1 MTTHDLYLDLSKPL
15 GIASR
20 ITTRVGDKGTLEI
33 QAHITDNGA
42 SVTTSNRSARFEAV
56 RKDGSMIRANA
67 SLSSSGGDAIA
78 KYTLTAND
86 IAVPGTMQLCYFVI
100 LEGTNK
106 VASTENFVI
115 VVEPNAES
123 ASTVD
128 YTPYISEVDDLV
140 QELIAI
146 KAQATSATSAA
157 NSAASSA
164 NNAAGSANEAA
175 AQANTAATRANT
187 AATNAEAVV
196 GAAEN
201 EEARVAAEE
210 ARVLAEAARAAQ
222 FAEMLDSL
230 QGAQIKI
237 LTSDQYDSDGVP
249 TIAGAPGLLYF
260 VPIAGTTH
268 NTFTEW
274 AYINGGWEVIGTT
287 NTTIKGVDTD
297 VIDVIASDTTVTGN
311 DVLKTTGLSYL
322 WAKIKA
328 KFAPKSHTHDAS
340 DITAGELAAALFADG
355 IITDDMLSAKC
366 VTGAKIADHSIGK
379 DQLETTLWDSIS
391 QPCRTMEYTMP
402 AQSWNAGAV
411 GGRVAQQSFN
421 LSSMQGYAP
430 VGATI
435 TAIQNSAAAIP
446 VVFIS
451 GSRLYINLYSATG
464 EAYRN
469 TTQDYEVKAK
479 VLYIKA

>member
-33 QAHITDNGA
+33 QAHITDNGDTV
-42 SVTTSNRSARFEAV
+42 STSNRSARFEGV

-67 SLSSSGGDAIA
+67 SLSSSGGDTIA
-78 KYTLTAND
+78 KYTLTADD
-86 IAVPGTMQLCYFVI
+86 ISVPGTMQLCYFTI
-100 LEGTNK
+100 LEGSNK

-140 QELIAI
+140 QELVAI
-146 KAQATSATSAA
+146 KVQATSATSAA

-164 NNAAGSANEAA
+164 NSAAGSANEAA

-196 GAAEN
+196 SAAEN

-222 FAEMLDSL
+222 FSEMLDSL
-230 QGAQIKI
+230 QGAQIQI
-237 LTSDQYDSDGVP
+237 LTSDQYDENGVP

-260 VPIAGTTH
+260 VPIQGTTH

-274 AYINGGWEVIGTT
+274 AYINNGWEVIGTT
-287 NTTIKGVDTD
+287 NTTIKGVDTAT
-297 VIDVIASDTTVTGN
+297 IDSIFEGNTVSGN
-311 DVLKTTGLSYL
+311 EVVKTTGLSYL
-322 WAKIKA
+322 IAKCKAAFAALVHTHGTSGIDDKAVTTAKINDKA
-328 KFAPKSHTHDAS
+328 
-340 DITAGELAAALFADG
+340 
-355 IITDDMLSAKC
+355 
-366 VTGAKIADHSIGK
+366 VTKAKIADHAVGQ
-379 DQLETTLWDSIS
+379 DQLETDVWDSIS
-391 QPCRTMEYTMP
+391 SKTMTCGDATYTGI
-402 AQSWNAGAV
+402 GANNSALQHV
-411 GGRVAQQSFN
+411 IIETNSVMGRVALATEINSQS
-421 LSSMQGYAP
+421 L
-430 VGATI
+430 
-435 TAIQNSAAAIP
+435 
-446 VVFIS
+446 
-451 GSRLYINLYSATG
+451 
-464 EAYRN
+464 
-469 TTQDYEVKAK
+469 
-479 VLYIKA
+479 VLYDLTHNTVIMRWSAD

>member
-42 SVTTSNRSARFEAV
+42 AVNASNRTARFEAV

-67 SLSSSGGDAIA
+67 SLSSSGGDTIA

-106 VASTENFVI
+106 VASTENFII

-140 QELIAI
+140 QELIVI
-146 KAQATSATSAA
+146 KAQTSSATSAA
-157 NSAASSA
+157 NSAALSA
-164 NNAAGSANEAA
+164 NSAAGSANEAA

-187 AATNAEAVV
+187 AATNAEAIV

-230 QGAQIKI
+230 QGAQIQI
-237 LTSDQYDSDGVP
+237 LTSDQYDSEGVP
-249 TIAGAPGLLYF
+249 TIAGAPGMLYF
-260 VPIAGTTH
+260 VPITGTIH

-274 AYINGGWEVIGTT
+274 AYINSGWEVIGTT

-297 VIDVIASDTTVTGN
+297 VIDAIASDTSVTGN

-328 KFAPKSHTHDAS
+328 KFAPKSHTHNAS

-355 IITDDMLSAKC
+355 IITVDMLSAKC
-366 VTGAKIADHSIGK
+366 VTSAKIADHSIGK

-391 QPCRTMEYTMP
+391 QVSCNKTVDRVVLTATTKANGDKML
-402 AQSWNAGAV
+402 GFAV
-411 GGRVAQQSFN
+411 WEPDGKAWSK
-421 LSSMQGYAP
+421 
-430 VGATI
+430 
-435 TAIQNSAAAIP
+435 
-446 VVFIS
+446 FI
-451 GSRLYINLYSATG
+451 
-464 EAYRN
+464 E
-469 TTQDYEVKAK
+469 
-479 VLYIKA
+479 